1 MYTSYLYQQ
10 SSYLSKEFIV
20 VINFNNQSMFPE
32 ESSDEFIKSNLSF
45 TTKDSLVKQ
54 EETSNEDNYYT
65 KAIKPKTK
73 IVRHGKYSNDNMIK
87 KQKQRLLKSLYIF

>member
-1 MYTSYLYQQ
+1 MYTSYLYQP

-20 VINFNNQSMFPE
+20 VINQSMFTE

-54 EETSNEDNYYT
+54 EETSDEDNYYT

-73 IVRHGKYSNDNMIK
+73 ISFNANFNG
-87 KQKQRLLKSLYIF
+87 L